1 MTYMAEERWHD
12 CQLVH
17 YTQLWS
23 LSPATTCISS
33 TSAWVTPITRNIL
46 ITHKNSSVHFQC
58 RSGTS
63 PYSDNSSMAP
73 VSVWEHC
80 MNGQQC
86 HAKILTA
93 SPLGEWKR
101 PSGCPWIT
109 WISSPTTAHCLKQW
123 TQLRISH
130 YRGCWLQ
137 VALCTANGAS

>member
-80 MNGQQC
+80 MRGQQC
-86 HAKILTA
+86 QCQDFNCIATGRMEETKWLSLDYLDFKSHNCTLSEAVNTA
-93 SPLGEWKR
+93 QNQPL
-101 PSGCPWIT
+101 
-109 WISSPTTAHCLKQW
+109 
-123 TQLRISH
+123 
-130 YRGCWLQ
+130 
-137 VALCTANGAS
+137 